1 MSTGNNKDDTL
12 VSKKRKRILS
22 GYIHPNKP
30 EIKKFDFFTGAVP
43 YVTSYHLHD
52 SREFI
57 PMLNAAS
64 LDLKQVDAWR
74 LVKMAD
80 PDEGSG
86 SSNRIGAKYF
96 LKYIKFKGH
105 ISICINI
112 PFTIRYK
119 LVLIKTDRVY
129 TTADD
134 FFRTN
139 YCNYQPLSNDQQI
152 NANFARES
160 FCRHNFYKM
169 YKWATGMAENRT
181 SVITVSSGTLSP
193 CDYVSRP
200 SRTSTLGNNP
210 SWSYN
215 VPDLL
220 RFGGDN
226 LELNELSYMP
236 LNVSVQVNDN
246 VEVGTTNFYLL
257 LMTDHGVGVAYP
269 EYSGNSQLYYRASW
283 VADNTVARFNFFGCC
298 YFTDL

>member
-12 VSKKRKRILS
+12 VSKRRKRVLA

-30 EIKKFDFFTGAVP
+30 EIKKFDFFTGAEP
-43 YVTSYHLHD
+43 YTGAYHLHT
-52 SREFI
+52 SKEFI
-57 PMLNAAS
+57 PMYQPIS
-64 LDLKQVDAWR
+64 MSSDQIDAWR
-74 LVKMAD
+74 LVVMAN
-80 PDEGSG
+80 PAEGAGPYNRVG
-86 SSNRIGAKYF
+86 SKFF

-119 LVLIKTDRVY
+119 LLLIKSDRVY
-129 TTADD
+129 TSADD

-139 YCNYQPLSNDQQI
+139 YLNFQPYGSDPTLDTAQDI
-152 NANFARES
+152 ET

-169 YKWATGMAENRT
+169 YKWSTGMAENRT
-181 SVITVSSGTLSP
+181 SVMTVSSGTLAP
-193 CDYVSRP
+193 VDYVTRP
-200 SRTSTLGNNP
+200 NRTSTLGNNP

-220 RFGGDN
+220 RFGGNN
-226 LELNELSYMP
+226 LSLNQLCYLP

-257 LMTDHGVGVAYP
+257 LMTDHGIGVAYP
-269 EYSGNSQLYYRASW
+269 EYTNSQLYYRASQL
-283 VADNTVARFNFFGCC
+283 AANTTARFNFFGCC